1 MKDLF
6 QLLKKHNLTPNGYYL
21 LYCLDNTEKI
31 ELAIA
36 DKTELHRLQLMNYVD
51 NQGNITAEAKMF
63 LIQAALLFS
72 KRSKDSTIDSNP
84 DEEFKQNVKEYINL
98 FPSGVTSGKAL
109 RGSATAIVPRMR
121 WFFHNYPEY
130 TWENVYL
137 ATKRYLESLS
147 VSDMTYCKTAA
158 YFVKKDDKS
167 KNTISLLADWCA
179 AVADEDEDQSSSP
192 ALGFNK
198 LA

>member
-21 LYCLDNTEKI
+21 LYCLDGTEKI

-51 NQGNITAEAKMF
+51 SQGNITSEAKMI
-63 LIQAALLFS
+63 LIQVALLYT
-72 KRSKDSTIDSNP
+72 KRSKDTDKELDP
-84 DEEFKQNVKEYINL
+84 DEEFKANVKEYINL

-109 RGSATAIVPRMR
+109 RGSVSTILPRLR
-121 WFFHNYPEY
+121 WFFNSYPEY
-130 TWENVYL
+130 TWENVYM
-137 ATKRYLESLS
+137 ATKKYIESL
-147 VSDMTYCKTAA
+147 DNMTYCKTAA
-158 YFVKKDDKS
+158 YFVKKDDKT

-179 AVADEDEDQSSSP
+179 AIIDDEDNQKTSP
-192 ALGFNK
+192 ALGFNR